1 MNFEQIQEA
10 TDFLRSK
17 TSFQPK
23 VGIILGSGLS
33 GLADEIEG
41 VATVGYEDI
50 PHFPVS
56 TVKGHSGK
64 LILGKLAGVAVA
76 AMAGRF
82 HFYEGYSMQQV
93 TFPVRVM
100 KALGVE
106 MLIVSNA
113 AGSVNA
119 AYEVGDLVF
128 LRDHINLQADN
139 PLRGPNDERLGVRF
153 PDMLHAYDPT
163 LLDLASVIAQ
173 ANGIRSHRGVY
184 VALQGPNLETP
195 AEYEFMHR
203 IGADV
208 VGMSTVPEVIV
219 ARHAGLR
226 VFAVSVV
233 SNKSYPISTIKET
246 SHDDVLEA
254 VGLAAERLA
263 FLVKSMLGKIG
274 NLRFTQVN

>member
-1 MNFEQIQEA
+1 MLYDQIQEA
-10 TDFLRSK
+10 ASFLRLIPLGSK

-23 VGIILGSGLS
+23 VGIILGSGLG
-33 GLADEIEG
+33 GLADEIAAM
-41 VATVGYEDI
+41 ATVVYHDI
-50 PHFPVS
+50 PHFPAS

-64 LILGKLAGVAVA
+64 LILGKLAGVEVV

-82 HFYEGYSMQQV
+82 HYYEGYSMQQV

-106 MLIVSNA
+106 LLIVSNA

-153 PDMLHAYDPT
+153 PDMLHAYDSS
-163 LLDLASVIAQ
+163 LLDLALDIAQ

-246 SHDDVLEA
+246 THEDVLEA

-263 FLVKSMLGKIG
+263 FVVKTMLGRMG
-274 NLRFTQVN
+274 N